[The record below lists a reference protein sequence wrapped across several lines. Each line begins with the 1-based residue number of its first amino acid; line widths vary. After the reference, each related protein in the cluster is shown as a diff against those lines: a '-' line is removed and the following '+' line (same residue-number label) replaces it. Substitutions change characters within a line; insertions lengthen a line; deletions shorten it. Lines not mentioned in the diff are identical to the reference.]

1 MRVIGGKLRGK
12 NISFIKNLN
21 TRPLKDSVKENIFNI
36 LQHSNLINIDIL
48 NSNVLDLYSGVGS
61 FGIEAISRGASKVIF
76 IDKDNAAQ
84 RTLKKNLQ
92 KLKITTEASVI
103 NNEIEREICNIEKK
117 KFSIFFFD
125 PPFKDLNYLKIINSI
140 RKKNLFNKR
149 HIVIIHREKN
159 SNENLNEDLAIL
171 VTKVYGRSKIFFANF
186 LT

>member
-48 NSNVLDLYSGVGS
+48 NSNVLDLYSGFGS

-84 RTLKKNLQ
+84 RTLKKE
-92 KLKITTEASVI
+92 EASG
-103 NNEIEREICNIEKK
+103 EA
-117 KFSIFFFD
+117 
-125 PPFKDLNYLKIINSI
+125 PTT
-140 RKKNLFNKR
+140 KR
-149 HIVIIHREKN
+149 ANCARARLLLGLHGLHGLLHSLHGGGLLGGLLCLLHGLLHRLHGRGLLHGLLHGGHCWMEGRGSFEDNTHRESWKTLRVN
-159 SNENLNEDLAIL
+159 S
-171 VTKVYGRSKIFFANF
+171 
-186 LT
+186 